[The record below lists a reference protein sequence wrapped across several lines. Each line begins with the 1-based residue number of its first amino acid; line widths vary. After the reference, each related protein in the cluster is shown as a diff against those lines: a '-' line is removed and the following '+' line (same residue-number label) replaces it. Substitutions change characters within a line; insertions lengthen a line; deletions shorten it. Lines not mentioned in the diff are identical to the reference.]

1 MAVYARRR
9 STVGSAIRGIGTV
22 FAVILA
28 LHILFVLMGANAANA
43 FVRFIG
49 YWAGVLAVWFRN
61 LFATGNV
68 QLDVLLNYGLAIV
81 FWIVVFGVVAR
92 VVDRTY

>member
-9 STVGSAIRGIGTV
+9 TSVGSVIRGIGAI
-22 FAVILA
+22 FAVILG

-49 YWAGVLAVWFRN
+49 YWAGILAVWFRN

-68 QLDVLLNYGLAIV
+68 QVDVLLNYGLAII
-81 FWIVVFGVVAR
+81 FWLVVFGVLSR